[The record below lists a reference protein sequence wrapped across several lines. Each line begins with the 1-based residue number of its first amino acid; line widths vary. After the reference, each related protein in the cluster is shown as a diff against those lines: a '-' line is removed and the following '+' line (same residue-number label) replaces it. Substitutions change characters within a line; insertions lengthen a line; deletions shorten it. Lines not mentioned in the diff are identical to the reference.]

1 MASSPPLTS
10 ASLLLLLA
18 AVSLLLLPPAMSQS
32 CKSQKFSDANTK
44 FARCTDLPTLKAAL
58 HWTYDDDAR
67 PGPTLSVA
75 FVAPP
80 AQPGG
85 WVAWALNPTG
95 SGMVGAQALVAFS
108 GSGGSATVK
117 TYNISSYGP
126 IVESEI
132 AYAVTGRRAEHS
144 GGVIRLFATL
154 ELPAGSGGKAI
165 NQVWQVGAAVKDGV
179 PVKHEFSPEN
189 LKSMGSLL
197 LTAAESGGSMPAPA
211 PAPDSG
217 GGGPTPSIPRG
228 NGLSGGGGD
237 HGGGGFFGVLLLGV
251 FLVF

>member
-1 MASSPPLTS
+1 MAFTS
-10 ASLLLLLA
+10 ASLLLLA
-18 AVSLLLLPPAMSQS
+18 AVSLLFLPPARPQS
-32 CKSQKFSDANTK
+32 CKSQTFSDANTK
-44 FARCTDLPTLKAAL
+44 FANCADLPTLNAAL
-58 HWTYDDDAR
+58 HWTYDHATR
-67 PGPTLSVA
+67 PGPKLSVA

-80 AQPGG
+80 ARPGG

-108 GSGGSATVK
+108 GDGGAASVK

-126 IVESEI
+126 IAESEI

-154 ELPAGSGGKAI
+154 ELPTGSGGRAI
-165 NQVWQVGAAVKDGV
+165 NQVWQVGAAVKGGV
-179 PVKHEFSPEN
+179 PVKHEFSAQN
-189 LKSMGSLL
+189 LNSMGSLL
-197 LTAAESGGSMPAPA
+197 LTAAEGGGSMPAPA
-211 PAPDSG
+211 PAPGSG

-228 NGLSGGGGD
+228 NGGGRN
-237 HGGGGFFGVLLLGV
+237 HGGGGFFGMVLLGV